1 LQVYA
6 VEIVFNTK
14 KVSFSRPS
22 SLCRSGAVFYRGWKK
37 KMLVI
42 EEKIDRKEIVGPA
55 EF

>member
-1 LQVYA
+1 M
-6 VEIVFNTK
+6 K
-14 KVSFSRPS
+14 KWGGFLSRME
-22 SLCRSGAVFYRGWKK
+22 K

>member
-1 LQVYA
+1 LFLIPKRYHYPA
-6 VEIVFNTK
+6 PLLYVEVGR
-14 KVSFSRPS
+14 FSIED
-22 SLCRSGAVFYRGWKK
+22 GK